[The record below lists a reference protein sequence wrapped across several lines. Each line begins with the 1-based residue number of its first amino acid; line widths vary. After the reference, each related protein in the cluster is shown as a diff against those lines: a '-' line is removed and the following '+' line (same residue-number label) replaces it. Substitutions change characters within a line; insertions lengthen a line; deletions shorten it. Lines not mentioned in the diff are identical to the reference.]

1 MNLARILVL
10 LVALVA
16 GGAAAYL
23 AINLLNREPEVVQVV
38 TQAPAPAPAPTI
50 PTDDVLV
57 AGRDIPVG
65 TTISE
70 DDLSWQPWP
79 RTAIAETY
87 IRRSELAD
95 GTASLIGTIARST
108 LFAGE
113 PITDA
118 KLASTNGAFLAALL
132 PTGMRAVAVS
142 ISVDTGAGGF
152 ILPND
157 RVDVI
162 MTRRD
167 PNSERYI
174 TETIL
179 QNVLVL
185 AIDQAV
191 EEQNGLPVVIGR
203 TATLELSAEQS
214 EIITVAQQMGDRLA
228 LALRS
233 LADAQEKPG
242 ADATHLIR
250 GDTRADGITVIRNG
264 VATQVGIVG
273 PE

>member
-10 LVALVA
+10 LVALLA

-23 AINLLNREPEVVQVV
+23 ALNLLNREPEIVTVV
-38 TQAPAPAPAPTI
+38 TPSPTAAPPAAPTI

-57 AGRDIPVG
+57 AARDIPIG
-65 TTISE
+65 TTISAA
-70 DDLSWQPWP
+70 DLSWQPWP
-79 RTAIAETY
+79 LTAIAAAY
-87 IRRSELAD
+87 ISRSELTN
-95 GTASLIGTIARST
+95 GTADLVGTIARST

-118 KLASTNGAFLAALL
+118 KLASTDGAFLAALL
-132 PTGMRAVAVS
+132 PAGMRAVAVT
-142 ISVDTGAGGF
+142 ISEDTAAGGF

-162 MTRRD
+162 MSRFD
-167 PNSERYI
+167 PNTDRFI

-179 QNVLVL
+179 QNIRVL
-185 AIDQAV
+185 AIDQSV
-191 EEQNGLPVVIGR
+191 EEQAGAPVVIGR
-203 TATLELSAEQS
+203 TATLELTAEQS
-214 EIITVAQQMGDRLA
+214 EIITVAQQMSDRLA

-242 ADATHLIR
+242 EDAVHLIT
-250 GDTRADGITVIRNG
+250 GDTRAEGVTVVRNG
-264 VATQVGIVG
+264 VATQVG
-273 PE
+273 P

>member
-23 AINLLNREPEVVQVV
+23 AINLLNREPEIIQVA
-38 TQAPAPAPAPTI
+38 APAPPPVTVAAPTI

-57 AGRDIPVG
+57 AGRDIPIG

-70 DDLSWQPWP
+70 QDLSWQPWP
-79 RTAIAETY
+79 RTAIAASY
-87 IRRSELAD
+87 VRRSQLTN
-95 GTASLIGTIARST
+95 GTADLIGTIARST

-113 PITDA
+113 PITQA
-118 KLASTNGAFLAALL
+118 KLARTDGAFLAALL
-132 PTGMRAVAVS
+132 PAGMRAVAIG

-167 PNSERYI
+167 PNSDRYI

-179 QNVLVL
+179 QNIRVL

-203 TATLELSAEQS
+203 TATLELTADQS
-214 EIITVAQQMGDRLA
+214 EIVTVAQQMSDRLN

-242 ADATHLIR
+242 DDATHLIR
-250 GDTRADGITVIRNG
+250 ADDRAEGVTVVRNG
-264 VATQVGIVG
+264 IATQVGR
-273 PE
+273 